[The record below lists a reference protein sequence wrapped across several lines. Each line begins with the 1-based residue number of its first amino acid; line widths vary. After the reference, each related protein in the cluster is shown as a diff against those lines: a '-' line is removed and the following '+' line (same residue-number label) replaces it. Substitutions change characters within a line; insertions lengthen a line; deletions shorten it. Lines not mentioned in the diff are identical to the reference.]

1 MTCTHHFPSHRRKP
15 NKTRAYATDDDFEQL
30 FLAEIP
36 DFFRLS
42 LQLTANAEKA
52 DRCLIHAMRDC
63 FGKST
68 ISRGFA
74 RVWVRRMIIRNAIH
88 LVLGIDNDTASE
100 TESELHLQPGNCRIV
115 ELRESVAILELS
127 DFDRLAFVI
136 CVLERLSILDCALLM
151 RSSPNDVN
159 AAIMRATNR
168 VASFEDRNYSENLT
182 IFRTILTESMQ
193 TFGARPKL

>member
-1 MTCTHHFPSHRRKP
+1 MTCALHFPSDRRKA
-15 NKTRAYATDDDFEQL
+15 NETRSYATDDDFEQL
-30 FLAEIP
+30 FVAEIT

-42 LQLTANAEKA
+42 LQLTATAQKA
-52 DRCLIHAMRDC
+52 HRCLIHAMRDC

-74 RVWVRRMIIRNAIH
+74 RVWARRMIMRNAIR

-100 TESELHLQPGNCRIV
+100 TESELHLQPSKYRIV
-115 ELRESVAILELS
+115 ELQESVAILELS

-136 CVLERLSILDCALLM
+136 CVLERLLILDCALLM

-159 AAIMRATNR
+159 AAIIRVTNR
-168 VASFEDRNYSENLT
+168 IASLEVRNYSENLT
-182 IFRTILTESMQ
+182 TFRTILT
-193 TFGARPKL
+193 